1 MIGIRR
7 DPQDLPPEGRPPP
20 PLPEE
25 HQEAPHRERQLDA
38 ELDLAS
44 AEGSLL
50 VVRDLFKHFPI
61 KRGFFGRTVGAVKAV
76 DGVSFAIRE
85 GETLGLVGE
94 SGCGKTT
101 TCMSIVGLLPRGA
114 RIVGGS
120 VRFEGEELTRKS
132 PRELRRVR
140 GRRIAMILQDPMAS
154 LNPLLTIADQV
165 GEPAY
170 FHRGERG
177 AMLKEHVIAL
187 LRAVRIPSPDVRM
200 SEYPHQMSGGMR
212 QRAVGAIALSGGPD
226 LIIAD
231 EPTTNL
237 DVTIQAQYLNML
249 KDLQRRTGVA
259 LLFITHNLGIVA
271 KMCDRVAVMYAGKI
285 VEQGPVREIYLR
297 PRHPYTKA
305 LIGSIPKIGSKD
317 PLYAI
322 PGHPPDLAALPSG
335 CAFHPRCPFVREAH
349 KRIDPQLEPV
359 PGKAAEAV
367 ACLLAPRRTYARP
380 DGKDRP

>member
-1 MIGIRR
+1 MGARLLR
-7 DPQDLPPEGRPPP
+7 VEDLSTTYTAFGG
-20 PLPEE
+20 
-25 HQEAPHRERQLDA
+25 ER
-38 ELDLAS
+38 
-44 AEGSLL
+44 
-50 VVRDLFKHFPI
+50 VVR
-61 KRGFFGRTVGAVKAV
+61 AV
-76 DGVSFAIRE
+76 DGVSFTIDR
-85 GETLGLVGE
+85 GECLGLVGE
-94 SGCGKTT
+94 SGSGKTT
-101 TCMSIVGLLPRGA
+101 TCLSLLRLLPRGA
-114 RIVGGS
+114 EITGGRVVFDGVDLLRQPSSEMQRI
-120 VRFEGEELTRKS
+120 
-132 PRELRRVR
+132 R
-140 GRRIAMILQDPMAS
+140 GKRIAMILQDPMAS

-305 LIGSIPKIGSKD
+305 LISSIPKIGSKE

-322 PGHPPDLAALPSG
+322 PGQPPDLAALPSG
-335 CAFHPRCPFVREAH
+335 CAFHPRCPSAFDRCSTE
-349 KRIDPQLEPV
+349 EPV
-359 PGKAAEAV
+359 DVELGVDHRAR
-367 ACLLAPRRTYARP
+367 CWLADGSSHGADSSNGCADVTTSVGAPDQRRTP
-380 DGKDRP
+380 PEGS

>member
-1 MIGIRR
+1 
-7 DPQDLPPEGRPPP
+7 
-20 PLPEE
+20 
-25 HQEAPHRERQLDA
+25 
-38 ELDLAS
+38 
-44 AEGSLL
+44 
-50 VVRDLFKHFPI
+50 VLF
-61 KRGFFGRTVGAVKAV
+61 
-76 DGVSFAIRE
+76 DGVD
-85 GETLGLVGE
+85 
-94 SGCGKTT
+94 
-101 TCMSIVGLLPRGA
+101 LLQQP
-114 RIVGGS
+114 S
-120 VRFEGEELTRKS
+120 SEM
-132 PRELRRVR
+132 RRVR
-140 GRRIAMILQDPMAS
+140 GKRIAMILQDPMAS

-177 AMLKEHVIAL
+177 ATLKDHVIAL
-187 LRAVRIPSPDVRM
+187 LRSVQIPSPDVRM

-249 KDLQRRTGVA
+249 KGLQRRTGVA

-297 PRHPYTKA
+297 PRHPYTTA
-305 LIGSIPKIGSKD
+305 LISSIPKIGSKE

-322 PGHPPDLAALPSG
+322 PGQPPDLAALPPG
-335 CAFHPRCPFVREAH
+335 CAFHPRCSSAFDRCSTE
-349 KRIDPQLEPV
+349 EPV
-359 PGKAAEAV
+359 DVELGMYHRARCWLADGSSPKGDSSKGRADITASVGAPGQ
-367 ACLLAPRRTYARP
+367 RRTP
-380 DGKDRP
+380 TEGS

>member
-1 MIGIRR
+1 MTE
-7 DPQDLPPEGRPPP
+7 PLLSVTDLRTTYTAFG
-20 PLPEE
+20 
-25 HQEAPHRERQLDA
+25 
-38 ELDLAS
+38 
-44 AEGSLL
+44 GSR
-50 VVRDLFKHFPI
+50 VVR
-61 KRGFFGRTVGAVKAV
+61 AV
-76 DGVSFAIRE
+76 DGVSFDIAK
-85 GETLGLVGE
+85 GECLGLVGE
-94 SGCGKTT
+94 SGSGKTT
-101 TCMSIVGLLPRGA
+101 TCLSLLRLLPRGA
-114 RIVGGS
+114 EIAGG
-120 VRFEGEELTRKS
+120 
-132 PRELRRVR
+132 RVIFDGVDLLQVPASDMQRTR

-154 LNPLLTIADQV
+154 LNPLLTIDDQV

-177 AMLKEHVIAL
+177 ATLRRHVIDL
-187 LRAVRIPSPDVRM
+187 LRAVRIPSPEVRM

-285 VEQGPVREIYLR
+285 VEQGPVRELFLR
-297 PRHPYTKA
+297 PRHPYTRA
-305 LIGSIPKIGSKD
+305 LISSIPKIGSKE

-322 PGHPPDLAALPSG
+322 PGQPPDLAALPTG
-335 CAFHPRCPFVREAH
+335 CAFHPRCPQAFERCSVEEPIDVELGPRHRASCWLADGPAPSVNG
-349 KRIDPQLEPV
+349 RIDIPASAA
-359 PGKAAEAV
+359 PGPA
-367 ACLLAPRRTYARP
+367 
-380 DGKDRP
+380 